1 MVRSTFAC
9 MPCPIDRAAF
19 DYKYKGNVM
28 KASGVTYTSDH
39 QNNKENTDTL
49 RFFRSYDKQHNCL
62 VWSNTTKD
70 GHSFYKFGVFNGEWK
85 LTEMKKSFEGMTRAD
100 MECVY
105 SEDGKLTEAHY
116 PKIKIYYNSDEREY
130 CRITYDGDSILK
142 HEYTYYDQRGNDTA
156 IVVIDHTNNTTHR
169 TKKRYIFNQNG
180 HPTEVYKNDTLIE
193 YYKYD
198 SAGIPIV
205 DSCKM
210 GSDKTISFKYE
221 EAGGK
226 ATYKYYDGYLES
238 ITRYDAKGNKIYR
251 WELFQENFMKYDE
264 KNKLTERKTN
274 IYEADDSISKVT
286 IELYEKDDYCRMEY
300 KHDKLVSI
308 ESTKKTRT
316 PNEEIITETYG
327 RDMLYRGFN
336 TDTTI
341 THTTFDSNGNILSI
355 KEFRNSKLINQIKY
369 TYNEQGKLLSIESG
383 ESYSTHFENFLV
395 QNEWEGILRH
405 NKIAEIPE
413 IPLDYYNSYD
423 FHPNDLLTYNKKI
436 YKYDEQGHLQSVT
449 VQNGNAIKVI
459 GQYVNDRLVS
469 IKVKTDRGTLL
480 VATYT
485 YDSVGNIT
493 KQTKDSSKGVKTIT
507 KTTFVYYDN

>member
-1 MVRSTFAC
+1 MARGTFAC
-9 MPCPIDRAAF
+9 KPCPVDRAAF

-28 KASGVTYTSDH
+28 KAYGVTYISEHKND
-39 QNNKENTDTL
+39 KEETDTL
-49 RFFRSYDKQHNCL
+49 RFYRSYDKQHNCL
-62 VWSNTTKD
+62 VWSNTTERCK
-70 GHSFYKFGVFNGEWK
+70 GYSFYKFGVFNGEWK
-85 LTEMKKSFEGMTRAD
+85 LTEMKISLEDITRAD

-105 SEDGKLTEAHY
+105 SENGELIEAHY
-116 PKIKIYYNSDEREY
+116 PNMTIHYNSDEREY

-156 IVVIDHTNNTTHR
+156 IVVIDHTNNTTHH
-169 TKKRYIFNQNG
+169 TKKRYFFNQKG

-210 GSDKTISFKYE
+210 GSDKFISFKYE

-226 ATYKYYDGYLES
+226 ATYEYYDGYPES
-238 ITRYDAKGNKIYR
+238 ITRYDAKGNKIYS
-251 WELFQENFMKYDE
+251 WDDFQESFMKYDE

-274 IYEADDSISKVT
+274 YFDEDSSISKVT
-286 IELYEKDDYCRMEY
+286 IELYKEDDYCRMEY

-316 PNEEIITETYG
+316 PNEEIITKTYG

-341 THTTFDSNGNILSI
+341 TRTTFDSNGNILSI
-355 KEFRNSKLINQIKY
+355 KEFRNSTLMNQIKY

-383 ESYSTHFENFLV
+383 KSHETRFENFLIH
-395 QNEWEGILRH
+395 NEWEGILRH
-405 NKIAEIPE
+405 NKIEEIPQKT
-413 IPLDYYNSYD
+413 ID
-423 FHPNDLLTYNKKI
+423 FTLGYELLTYNKKI
-436 YKYDEQGHLQSVT
+436 YKYDEQGNLQSVT

-459 GQYVNDRLVS
+459 GQYVKDRLVS
-469 IKVKTDRGTLL
+469 IKIKTDRGTLL

-493 KQTKDSSKGVKTIT
+493 KQTIDSKGVKRIT
-507 KTTFVYYDN
+507 KTTFDYYDN